1 MTHASRGRGRSIQ
14 EVRSASIDRPRPED
28 VRRIASIGGG
38 PIGGGWTAHFLAR
51 GYDVCSYLH
60 DSSEEKTFRRIVE
73 TAWRSLEALGP
84 EEGASVDRMCITCDL
99 AQAVGDAQFVQ
110 ESAPEDLEV
119 KRSLYA
125 TLGALTPADVVIAS
139 STSGLTMTDIQA
151 RCPTPGR
158 TVVGHPFNPPYL
170 LPLVEI
176 AGGHD
181 TSPDTIAWARA
192 FYRTAGKE
200 PLVLAREIPGFIAT
214 RLQEALWREALH
226 MVANDE
232 ATPEQIDLA
241 LMHGPGPRLALM
253 GQCMAFHV
261 ACGEG
266 GMAAN
271 LDQFGPALELP
282 WSRLVA
288 PALTR
293 ELRDR
298 MVDGCNAM
306 AAGRSFE
313 DLAAERDR
321 GIVAILRAIRAT
333 RRGP

>member
-1 MTHASRGRGRSIQ
+1 MP
-14 EVRSASIDRPRPED
+14 RPRPEE
-28 VRRIASIGGG
+28 VRCVASLGGG
-38 PIGGGWTAHFLAR
+38 PIGGGWTAFFLAR

-60 DSSEEKTFRRIVE
+60 DAAEEKRFRGIVG
-73 TAWRSLEALGP
+73 TAWRSLEALGLD
-84 EEGASVDRMCITCDL
+84 ERASLDRLRVSFDL
-99 AQAVGDAQFVQ
+99 AEAVGTAEFVQ
-110 ESAPEDLEV
+110 ESAPEVLDV
-119 KRSLYA
+119 KQALYS
-125 TLGALTPADVVIAS
+125 TLGRLTPPEVVIAS
-139 STSGLTMTDIQA
+139 STSGLPMTDIQA
-151 RCPTPGR
+151 RCPTPAR

-176 AGGHD
+176 TGGRE
-181 TSPDTIAWARA
+181 TSVDAIEWAQT
-192 FYRTAGKE
+192 FYRAAGKE
-200 PLVLAREIPGFIAT
+200 PLVLKREVPGFVAT

-226 MVANDE
+226 MVANGE
-232 ATPEQIDLA
+232 ATPEQIDFA

-266 GMAAN
+266 GMATN

-298 MVDGCNAM
+298 MVDGCDAM
-306 AAGRSFE
+306 AAGRGFE
-313 DLAAERDR
+313 ELAAERDR